1 MAPVCRC
8 SRPLWPLP
16 DERWLE
22 RDGFRSGLAHPF
34 TGIEADAV
42 ASLGP
47 LSVGKVRDIVDLG
60 DTLALIA
67 TDRISAFDYVLGT
80 VPYRGQV
87 LNELAAW
94 WFEQIAD
101 LVPSHVVSVPDA
113 NVTIGKKCDTLPV
126 EVVRGRLSGS
136 TSTALWTQY
145 DAGARTIYGL
155 DFPDGMQKND
165 PLPEAIITPTTK
177 AEQGGHDEPI
187 TELEIVERGIVDAEL
202 WDQARTVALEI
213 FERGQQIAAEAGL
226 VLVDTKYEFGL
237 DADGMLTIIDEVHT
251 PDSSR
256 YWRASTV
263 EERRA
268 VGDEPEN
275 LDKEYVRLAYVR
287 DGYDKV
293 SEPWPLPE
301 HLAWKPP
308 ASIRRPTPPSPGERS
323 SRRDIPPPSGS
334 RRRCSPTTAK
344 PTIFC
349 FYRPREP

>member
-1 MAPVCRC
+1 MSLDLTPA
-8 SRPLWPLP
+8 
-16 DERWLE
+16 LE
-22 RDGFRSGLAHPF
+22 HPF
-34 TGIEADAV
+34 TGLDADAV
-42 ASLGP
+42 AELGP
-47 LSVGKVRDIVDLG
+47 LVTGKVRDIVDLG
-60 DTLALIA
+60 DTIALIA
-67 TDRISAFDYVLGT
+67 TDRISAFDHVLGT

-101 LVPSHVVSVPDA
+101 LVPSHVVSVPDP
-113 NVTIGKKCDTLPV
+113 NVTIGKKCTTLPV
-126 EVVRGRLSGS
+126 EVVVRGQLSGS

-155 DFPDGMQKND
+155 DFPDGMRKND

-187 TELEIVERGIVDAEL
+187 TEAEIVERGIVDADL
-202 WDQARTVALEI
+202 WEQTRTVALEV
-213 FERGQQIAAEAGL
+213 FERGRQVAAEAGL

-237 DADGMLTIIDEVHT
+237 DTDGALTIIDEVHT

-268 VGDEPEN
+268 AGEEPEN

-287 DGYDKV
+287 DGYDPAG
-293 SEPWPLPE
+293 SSGDAASDPWPLPTA
-301 HLAWKPP
+301 LAIEAAGVYQETFSALTGRVFDPGPYP
-308 ASIRRPTPPSPGERS
+308 AADRVMEALRRF
-323 SRRDIPPPSGS
+323 
-334 RRRCSPTTAK
+334 AQ
-344 PTIFC
+344 
-349 FYRPREP
+349 